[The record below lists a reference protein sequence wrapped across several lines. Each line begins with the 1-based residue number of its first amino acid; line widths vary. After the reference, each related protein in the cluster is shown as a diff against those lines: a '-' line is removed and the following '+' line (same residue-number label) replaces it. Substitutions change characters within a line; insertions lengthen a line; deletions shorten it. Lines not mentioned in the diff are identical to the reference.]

1 MYWAYSLLPPVE
13 IGLTDLQGE
22 GQGDPPPT
30 VPTVQDYENE
40 EVQLY
45 TYAACSFR
53 GDKTTNQP
61 T

>member
-1 MYWAYSLLPPVE
+1 L
-13 IGLTDLQGE
+13 
-22 GQGDPPPT
+22 
-30 VPTVQDYENE
+30 VPTAQDYENE

>member
-1 MYWAYSLLPPVE
+1 MEVAAAYKRTKVVKITYPLSPS
-13 IGLTDLQGE
+13 
-22 GQGDPPPT
+22 